1 MPWGLCDCGFSFH
14 AGSPASLK
22 SSIARCRS
30 ERVQSDG
37 LQLAQGPMQM
47 STTLFAI
54 LSHKDVH
61 HLDRKLTKQLLAM
74 GARKQQILVKWGFCY
89 PHRCHMGRQLRYN
102 EICAFSYRFALMK
115 VVYSELEKQQMCGG
129 GTSYSTVVLM
139 ENNTKLCTTWPHLK
153 QTCESV
159 PLTRTV
165 HWVGYI
171 RKWWKP
177 WLKRQSASQLP
188 FSIQGYLRDRRQE
201 QRKVA
206 RSSTAMPQKD
216 RLLLFQQGTQG
227 GCSDDVIAE
236 LKVMTTVFGP
246 LLVGPRKKYLVRT
259 PGALRF
265 LVAWCPEH
273 ALLPLDVCVPGANYK
288 VIDMSRMM
296 VGMSLVKRDMND
308 VIDAVESPVLKSLI
322 QCFDEAITQLEKHP
336 SECILDVGVRAT
348 MELVHLKLGVPLLD
362 DHVCPPLEQG
372 WDECLLL
379 AWVAVAPQLGRKL
392 LQSKLAFGIG
402 ATVTLRLRDKSTAAA
417 YLKGCKASVVEHLDN
432 DTVKVQVNDGGKNGT
447 FVKVNKSQMC
457 SSSAGVVSEPVGKR
471 ASASDLSRDPK
482 VQKTES
488 QSDALAKKLYGDLS
502 GV

>member
-1 MPWGLCDCGFSFH
+1 MPWGLCDCGLSVH
-14 AGSPASLK
+14 VGSPASLK

-188 FSIQGYLRDRRQE
+188 FSIQGSKCIVCRGSGLAAVWEAMVQDNKFFSLRSAPIQAPSS
-201 QRKVA
+201 A
-206 RSSTAMPQKD
+206 RGS
-216 RLLLFQQGTQG
+216 
-227 GCSDDVIAE
+227 CAE
-236 LKVMTTVFGP
+236 AVLGWLPAAFVC
-246 LLVGPRKKYLVRT
+246 LQ
-259 PGALRF
+259 PGAKGF
-265 LVAWCPEH
+265 QTQVEE
-273 ALLPLDVCVPGANYK
+273 
-288 VIDMSRMM
+288 
-296 VGMSLVKRDMND
+296 GMG
-308 VIDAVESPVLKSLI
+308 PV
-322 QCFDEAITQLEKHP
+322 
-336 SECILDVGVRAT
+336 
-348 MELVHLKLGVPLLD
+348 M
-362 DHVCPPLEQG
+362 
-372 WDECLLL
+372 
-379 AWVAVAPQLGRKL
+379 
-392 LQSKLAFGIG
+392 
-402 ATVTLRLRDKSTAAA
+402 
-417 YLKGCKASVVEHLDN
+417 
-432 DTVKVQVNDGGKNGT
+432 
-447 FVKVNKSQMC
+447 
-457 SSSAGVVSEPVGKR
+457 
-471 ASASDLSRDPK
+471 ASD
-482 VQKTES
+482 S
-488 QSDALAKKLYGDLS
+488 QGC
-502 GV
+502 